1 MSFFRKFAVLAALGF
16 LFVGC
21 GEETVGEKIDSGI
34 EKTSDAAGKALDKT
48 ADGIDNLKKDLT
60 K

>member
-21 GEETVGEKIDSGI
+21 GEETVIVHRRVF
-34 EKTSDAAGKALDKT
+34 TALDESF
-48 ADGIDNLKKDLT
+48 
-60 K
+60 